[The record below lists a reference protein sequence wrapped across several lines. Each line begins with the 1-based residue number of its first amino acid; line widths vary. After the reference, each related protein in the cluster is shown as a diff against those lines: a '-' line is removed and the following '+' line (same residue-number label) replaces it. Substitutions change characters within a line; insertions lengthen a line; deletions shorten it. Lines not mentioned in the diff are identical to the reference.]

1 MVLLILKIAPCDHER
16 LNLLSAGLNEHNL
29 RQSKVHVRTHY
40 FGMGVFIL
48 SRTRWVSK
56 TGKTEECVH
65 RGDEKILFETHS

>member
-1 MVLLILKIAPCDHER
+1 MKIAPCDHER
-16 LNLLSAGLNEHNL
+16 LNLLSAGLNEIV

-40 FGMGVFIL
+40 FGMGIFIL

-65 RGDEKILFETHS
+65 RDDEKILIKTHS